1 MESATAERWWFVV
14 GGEPGLALSFFF
26 GDEFGSLASFL
37 VDAVAAV
44 LFAGLLARHHH
55 IAIGGGFLEGGLRQ
69 LAGGLG
75 QRRKHAR
82 AMGFGGVGVPGPGRQ
97 NHRGVGQLLVCPAAR
112 AGMERLDQMMLAISQ
127 RTL

>member
-1 MESATAERWWFVV
+1 
-14 GGEPGLALSFFF
+14 LALSFFF

-44 LFAGLLARHHH
+44 LFASLLAPRHHH

-82 AMGFGGVGVPGPGRQ
+82 AMGFGGVGVPG
-97 NHRGVGQLLVCPAAR
+97 RGGEKHCAIRHLLVCPAAEP
-112 AGMERLDQMMLAISQ
+112 GVERLDQMMAATAR
-127 RTL
+127 RTLHPRGADRSY